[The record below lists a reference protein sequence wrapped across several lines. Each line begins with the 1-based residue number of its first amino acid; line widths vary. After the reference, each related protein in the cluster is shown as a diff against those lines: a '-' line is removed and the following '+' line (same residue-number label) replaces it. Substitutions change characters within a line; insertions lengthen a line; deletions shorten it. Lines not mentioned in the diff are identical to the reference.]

1 MRHVEK
7 EHSSEIWN
15 AHGLYTSKLSE
26 EFAQIKRFLW
36 KYPSEFVIIDLNG
49 GWYGMNSNMW
59 RILHNQLDR

>member
-36 KYPSEFVIIDLNG
+36 KYPSELVYIDLNG
-49 GWYGMNSNMW
+49 GWYGMNS
-59 RILHNQLDR
+59 I